1 MNNNFFDR
9 HVFCCTNQRPEG
21 HKKGCC
27 ADKQS
32 FVLRAYMKKKVKEL
46 ILNKNIRI
54 NASGCLDQC
63 EYGPTMVVYPDNVW
77 YSYKSKDD
85 IDLIISEHLIN
96 NRIVEKLLLKKLEE

>member
-21 HKKGCC
+21 HEKGCC
-27 ADKQS
+27 ADKKSIQ
-32 FVLRAYMKKKVKEL
+32 LRAYMKKKTKEM
-46 ILNKNIRI
+46 IPEKNIRI

-77 YSYKSKDD
+77 YSYQSEED
-85 IDLIISEHLIN
+85 IDLIIKEHLIN
-96 NRIVEKLLLKKLEE
+96 DSIVEKLLIKK